1 MGRSKGLS
9 SFSANFEPQIAAPL
23 DARIKVDTTSDLIN
37 PSIWQANDGGTY
49 LYKGM
54 VVSVCN
60 DPTPTKNGLYFLAD
74 DINFTNPASWV
85 QLGSQGS
92 GTIQVPS
99 FDTIENYLPN
109 GYFLK
114 GTTGLDGWNGSN
126 WTTMVVEDKAE
137 AKSGKQLRL
146 VGAVGTPCS
155 ITSDYTIPGISQVR
169 SVLVHFYA
177 YSNADITA
185 TLNVGLRAAG
195 SGIFYNVGTYL
206 KDNTDFYVEIMSIVD
221 VPQGESQF
229 SFFVELTASNYSST
243 LRLYDISV
251 TPFQTFPKYT
261 NAEPTPIAVGGIPVG
276 TTFNNKSMIEMWDM
290 LLYPELFGTL
300 TPPSATFIAS
310 VSGLREVGETIP
322 TINFTATFNRGSIN
336 PQYLSASSYRSGLP
350 NTYLYTGTGLS
361 DKPSTALSDNNS
373 ISNYVVLLGNQSWT
387 SRVAYD
393 AGVQPKGSKGTDYDV
408 PLPAGQ
414 TNLISSTIIG
424 VYPIFGTTVDITTLT
439 KQSLVQHNATYF
451 SFNMVAESGGY
462 KQTAE
467 FSTSHSSITGIQ
479 FYNTISGQWEWLGG
493 SKANSL
499 TLFTVNNIQKNING
513 NLIDYKQY
521 VHNGSTIGSRQ
532 LRFYTN

>member
-1 MGRSKGLS
+1 MTQIVINQVKNLS
-9 SFSANFEPQIAAPL
+9 EILDSLHCKTWSVGQSYALNTLVAYYNSGYIELYRVIVSNYTAA
-23 DARIKVDTTSDLIN
+23 DITSDLASHYIEKI
-37 PSIWQANDGGTY
+37 SSEKD
-49 LYKGM
+49 LY
-54 VVSVCN
+54 
-60 DPTPTKNGLYFLAD
+60 
-74 DINFTNPASWV
+74 
-85 QLGSQGS
+85 
-92 GTIQVPS
+92 
-99 FDTIENYLPN
+99 
-109 GYFLK
+109 
-114 GTTGLDGWNGSN
+114 
-126 WTTMVVEDKAE
+126 
-137 AKSGKQLRL
+137 
-146 VGAVGTPCS
+146 
-155 ITSDYTIPGISQVR
+155 
-169 SVLVHFYA
+169 
-177 YSNADITA
+177 
-185 TLNVGLRAAG
+185 
-195 SGIFYNVGTYL
+195 YN
-206 KDNTDFYVEIMSIVD
+206 N
-221 VPQGESQF
+221 
-229 SFFVELTASNYSST
+229 LT
-243 LRLYDISV
+243 
-251 TPFQTFPKYT
+251 
-261 NAEPTPIAVGGIPVG
+261 PTPISVGGVPEG
-276 TTFNNKSMIEMWDM
+276 FTFNNLSFAQIWDM
-290 LLYPELFGTL
+290 LFYPELFPTL
-300 TPPSATFIAS
+300 TPPSATMSAS

-322 TINFTATFNRGSIN
+322 TINFTATFDRGSIN
-336 PQYLSASSYRSGLP
+336 PQYLSASPYRSGLP

-361 DKPSTALSDNNS
+361 NKSSTALSDNNS

-414 TNLISSTIIG
+414 TNLISSTITG